1 MKTGTKELI
10 KRVGAIH
17 GFTGET
23 SLFFLVPEDVSS
35 EQSIKKRI
43 ETEVYLGN
51 YCLCVTSKTKSYQG
65 GTIAVEGKLIVVKCL

>member
-23 SLFFLVPEDVSS
+23 NLFFLVPEDVSS

-51 YCLCVTSKTKSYQG
+51 CCLCVTSKTKSYQG